1 MGLRRPLHL
10 LLCQSQGFNI
20 RPQRF
25 QIGVLFGHLFDR
37 RLTADANCLIQPPL
51 RHIQLT
57 HLAGVTRQIVRNH
70 TFFRKFDHNRLQELK
85 GFVGPTKFM
94 KCVTLVDPAGRQLRS
109 HFNIPLS
116 GPKGF
121 WPGRLGGQNPPI
133 YFQRDRVAGCS
144 WAESLEFPRRFGSI
158 SKPQPAFGSFN
169 VMTVRE
175 PQLFHDECLYGAQ
188 PRSVKSKMPQ
198 TLPYPLLFGRNHPA
212 SPTR

>member
-1 MGLRRPLHL
+1 MGRRRLFRLPL
-10 LLCQSQGFNI
+10 CKSQGFNV

-57 HLAGVTRQIVRNH
+57 HLAGVTRQIVRNYA
-70 TFFRKFDHNRLQELK
+70 FFRKFEHNRLQELES
-85 GFVGPTKFM
+85 FVGPTQFM
-94 KCVTLVDPAGRQLRS
+94 EAVTLVNPASGQLRS
-109 HFNIPLS
+109 HFDVPLS

-121 WPGRLGGQNPPI
+121 WPSRLGGQNPPM
-133 YFQRDRVAGCS
+133 YFQRDRVAGS
-144 WAESLEFPRRFGSI
+144 SRGDPLKFPRRFGSI

-175 PQLFHDECLYGAQ
+175 PQLFL
-188 PRSVKSKMPQ
+188 PRSVKGIMPQ
-198 TLPYPLLFGRNHPA
+198 TLLYPLLFGRNQPA